1 MSLETRVETLE
12 HELKI
17 LKNEIERTLLEIQ
30 NQVLIHYYPSL
41 RAEDATPPKELLPLL
56 ESAFTEVDEPASPL
70 AKRPSEA
77 EGTPAPPPKTKE
89 VSLTD
94 IKRKP
99 MPTLAAR
106 EPAAAKVAV
115 APAKVAISPAKGTPA
130 VPAPVATLPWPEEPI
145 QQAFLPLLAKW
156 VNESVEK
163 IGKELTQN
171 MVESSANAEQITP
184 EVMNLLLQ
192 FITLCDEEHPPETLD
207 TKELMD
213 VLLKLDKMLGQVTK
227 LLEHAVDENEEHNG

>member
-30 NQVLIHYYPSL
+30 NQVLVHYYPTL
-41 RAEDATPPKELLPLL
+41 RAEDAAPPKDLLPLF
-56 ESAFTEVDEPASPL
+56 ESAFAEEEEETTDLNMNRPAEK
-70 AKRPSEA
+70 AEA
-77 EGTPAPPPKTKE
+77 TAPPPKAKE
-89 VSLTD
+89 VSLTE

-99 MPTLAAR
+99 KKALNLPAR
-106 EPAAAKVAV
+106 ETSSAKQEIK
-115 APAKVAISPAKGTPA
+115 PAKTSPPLNGQEPQWPA
-130 VPAPVATLPWPEEPI
+130 EVIEQALLPP
-145 QQAFLPLLAKW
+145 LAKW

-171 MVESSANAEQITP
+171 MVASSAGAEQITP

-192 FITLCDEEHPPETLD
+192 FITLCDEENPPEEVT

-213 VLLKLDKMLGQVTK
+213 VLLKLDKMLGQVGK
-227 LLEHAVDENEEHNG
+227 LLESAPHESKEHDG